1 MTVILILFLSPQ
13 KLPYFCR
20 NQKYRKI
27 LEKCV
32 TWEGGDVFQNTA
44 FLIKKIVSKHKNQ
57 IATLTSVQNKGKMS
71 KIEKNVDEL
80 YKNMKM
86 YCVFTSMHIEFLQRN
101 SPELLKRI
109 LTYKKKNNDCYCYP
123 ENCHGDILIKILN
136 QMVSYVN
143 KYFNSRNISF
153 WGSWLTVITQ
163 YLVCG

>member
-1 MTVILILFLSPQ
+1 MCNLRGWWRLSKYGIFDKKNCFKTQ
-13 KLPYFCR
+13 KPNCNL
-20 NQKYRKI
+20 
-27 LEKCV
+27 
-32 TWEGGDVFQNTA
+32 DVSSKQRQN
-44 FLIKKIVSKHKNQ
+44 VKNW
-57 IATLTSVQNKGKMS
+57 K
-71 KIEKNVDEL
+71 KNVGEL

-86 YCVFTSMHIEFLQRN
+86 YRVCTSMHIEFLQRN